1 MVNGSKKNVTF
12 EPYRKRFLGK
22 QTKKNQ
28 WLQEIPNGPTNTTV
42 MYKMSPTHHNAG
54 LVLQFGPCHTYT
66 KSNQQEYQYTSVNN
80 THITVFPSM
89 GGAKGIIMEATKK
102 SYRFR

>member
-1 MVNGSKKNVTF
+1 MGPRKKVTF

-54 LVLQFGPCHTYT
+54 LVLQFGPCHTY
-66 KSNQQEYQYTSVNN
+66 YQIKIKKN
-80 THITVFPSM
+80 ITYYCLLYQS
-89 GGAKGIIMEATKK
+89 
-102 SYRFR
+102 